1 MDPLTI
7 SDITQLISNV
17 GFPIAAFAAIF
28 YLYNKTITK
37 LVSTLEKVENALEK
51 LESKV

>member
-7 SDITQLISNV
+7 TDITQLISNV
-17 GFPIAAFAAIF
+17 GFPIAAFTAIF

-37 LVSTLEKVENALEK
+37 LVNTLEKVENALEK